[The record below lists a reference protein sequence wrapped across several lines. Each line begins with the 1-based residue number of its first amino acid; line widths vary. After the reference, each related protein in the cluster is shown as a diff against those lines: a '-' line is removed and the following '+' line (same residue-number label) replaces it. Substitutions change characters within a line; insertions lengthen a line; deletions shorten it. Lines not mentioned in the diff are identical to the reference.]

1 MATQDG
7 HCKSTTSLSQCEVFC
22 KQCNLPL
29 HFSLKKKH
37 CCCRNDIESSEPGY
51 VVIWEEGESFYLKL
65 LRTNTQPKMKFF
77 ITDFLSKYD
86 HVHLEWRTWSYLRNK
101 PLMENFIFCAVKLS
115 FKTYLQV
122 WGLLAFAL
130 AYYFNHLRPGSS
142 SVILLQEL
150 LAISLAAPYN
160 SSKPFWRHH
169 RDVLNIYW
177 SIAIWHK

>member
-1 MATQDG
+1 
-7 HCKSTTSLSQCEVFC
+7 
-22 KQCNLPL
+22 
-29 HFSLKKKH
+29 
-37 CCCRNDIESSEPGY
+37 
-51 VVIWEEGESFYLKL
+51 
-65 LRTNTQPKMKFF
+65 MKFF

-86 HVHLEWRTWSYLRNK
+86 HIHLEWRTWSYLLNK

-122 WGLLAFAL
+122 LGLLAFAL

-160 SSKPFWRHH
+160 SSKPF
-169 RDVLNIYW
+169 
-177 SIAIWHK
+177 